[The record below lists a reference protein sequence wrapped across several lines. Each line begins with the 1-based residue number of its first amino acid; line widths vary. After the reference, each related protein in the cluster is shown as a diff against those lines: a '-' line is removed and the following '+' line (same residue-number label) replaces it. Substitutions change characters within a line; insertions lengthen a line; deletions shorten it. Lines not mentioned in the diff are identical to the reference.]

1 MCVSWA
7 WTSVSIESKMGK
19 MQGIEDTVMTRT
31 VNPRASCLNIEGS
44 SVEAGHDSGRGPRQQ
59 LNGSEDG
66 RCVLSALEPHG
77 KRRQALTPMMMGVQ
91 PRDHWRRL
99 WKPGWVGGEGCVVVV
114 SRGSRNPLSWSHG
127 LLLRQPWKWRKQLDS
142 AHATRRPGS
151 FSGAY
156 CRVPCACASQ
166 FQGMGHLQ
174 HLRTT
179 PGPPHTRGSS
189 TPAPKISSLPL
200 PSWLIQCGTHLDQV

>member
-31 VNPRASCLNIEGS
+31 VNPRASCLNIERS

-77 KRRQALTPMMMGVQ
+77 KRRQALTPMMMGAQ
-91 PRDHWRRL
+91 PRGHWRRL
-99 WKPGWVGGEGCVVVV
+99 WKPGWVGGGKAVW
-114 SRGSRNPLSWSHG
+114 SWS
-127 LLLRQPWKWRKQLDS
+127 RE
-142 AHATRRPGS
+142 A
-151 FSGAY
+151 
-156 CRVPCACASQ
+156 
-166 FQGMGHLQ
+166 
-174 HLRTT
+174 
-179 PGPPHTRGSS
+179 RGSS
-189 TPAPKISSLPL
+189 SDGRQKACGGGTPPVLVTWLAPAATLEVEETAGQCTCHP
-200 PSWLIQCGTHLDQV
+200 PSRVL